1 MTKLSDSMLLS
12 LIQEGATI
20 ILPREENEEDS
31 LESSFKKSLLKRRKV
46 LPINTSIIPSP
57 VPG

>member
-1 MTKLSDSMLLS
+1 MLLS